1 MTGADLTLFLGLIV
15 ALFFFLWLDLHF
27 FARGREPS
35 FKEAVWWSVGW
46 LVLALAAAIPV
57 LLLEGSED
65 AVLYTT
71 VYLIER
77 SLSLDNLFVFLLLFA
92 YFGVPYE
99 RRPRLLFW
107 GIVAALA
114 LRGVFILAGV
124 ELIEQFHIVIYLLGA
139 ALIVLAYRIWRGVAE
154 NVDPDKNLMVRAVR
168 KVFPVTGE
176 FHGGHWFVKQDGKRY
191 VTPLF
196 LCLSAIVFADIA
208 FAIDSIPAAFAITRD
223 PLLIWMGNVFALL
236 GMRAL
241 FVLVESLIAR
251 FRYLD
256 ETIAIVLG
264 LVGVKLLIEDIVK
277 VGPLASLGVIAVA
290 FTIGIVL
297 SIRADR
303 RDPHAEEKR
312 EERIENMRQGASS
325 ITTPNAQTATRSARS
340 RVPSRAPP
348 ASAPAT
354 PTSPGPT
361 RWFARA
367 PTAGRAPR
375 GGRPTGGRPR
385 PSTRAP
391 RTSGRAWGGRAPRVR
406 SAVQPRGPRRQAS
419 RGVSAPPGASRAAHA
434 RGRSRSPRRA
444 CRAARTGRGACRPR
458 AR

>member
-1 MTGADLTLFLGLIV
+1 MTGADLALFGGLLLALFL
-15 ALFFFLWLDLHF
+15 FLWLDLHF

-35 FKEAVWWSVGW
+35 FGEAAWWSVGW
-46 LVLALAAAIPV
+46 LVLSLLAAIPV

-114 LRGVFILAGV
+114 MRGAFILAGV
-124 ELIEQFHIVIYLLGA
+124 ELIERFHIVIYVLGA
-139 ALIVLAYRIWRGVAE
+139 ALIVLAYRIWTGVSE

-168 KVFPVTGE
+168 RVFPVTGE
-176 FHGGHWFVKQDGKRY
+176 FHGGRWFVKDNGRRHA
-191 VTPLF
+191 TPLF
-196 LCLSAIVFADIA
+196 LCLAAIVFADIA

-256 ETIAIVLG
+256 ETIAVVLG
-264 LVGVKLLIEDIVK
+264 LVGVKLLVEDLVK
-277 VGPLASLGVIAVA
+277 VGPLVSLGVIALA

-303 RDPHAEEKR
+303 RDPDSDRKR
-312 EERIENMRQGASS
+312 EERVESMKQGAE
-325 ITTPNAQTATRSARS
+325 
-340 RVPSRAPP
+340 V
-348 ASAPAT
+348 
-354 PTSPGPT
+354 G
-361 RWFARA
+361 
-367 PTAGRAPR
+367 
-375 GGRPTGGRPR
+375 
-385 PSTRAP
+385 
-391 RTSGRAWGGRAPRVR
+391 
-406 SAVQPRGPRRQAS
+406 
-419 RGVSAPPGASRAAHA
+419 
-434 RGRSRSPRRA
+434 
-444 CRAARTGRGACRPR
+444 
-458 AR
+458 

>member
-1 MTGADLTLFLGLIV
+1 MTGADLTLLGGLIV

-35 FKEAVWWSVGW
+35 FKEAVWWSIGW
-46 LVLALAAAIPV
+46 LVLALLAAIPV

-107 GIVAALA
+107 GIVAALV
-114 LRGVFILAGV
+114 LRGIFILAGV
-124 ELIEQFHIVIYLLGA
+124 ELIEQFHVVIYLLGA

-168 KVFPVTGE
+168 KFFPVTSE
-176 FHGGHWFVKQDGKRY
+176 FHGGHWFVKQDGRRY

-196 LCLSAIVFADIA
+196 LCLTAIVFADIA

-264 LVGVKLLIEDIVK
+264 LVGVKLLIEDIVE

-290 FTIGIVL
+290 FTIGILL

-303 RDPHAEEKR
+303 RDPHADEKR
-312 EERIENMRQGASS
+312 EERIEHMKQGGEFEHDAERDDDDEEREVSGAVQGA
-325 ITTPNAQTATRSARS
+325 PAERS
-340 RVPSRAPP
+340 RDSD
-348 ASAPAT
+348 
-354 PTSPGPT
+354 
-361 RWFARA
+361 
-367 PTAGRAPR
+367 
-375 GGRPTGGRPR
+375 
-385 PSTRAP
+385 
-391 RTSGRAWGGRAPRVR
+391 
-406 SAVQPRGPRRQAS
+406 
-419 RGVSAPPGASRAAHA
+419 
-434 RGRSRSPRRA
+434 
-444 CRAARTGRGACRPR
+444 
-458 AR
+458 